1 MNATLDLATH
11 IHRLGHVVT
20 PHLSARMI
28 ADKAELNAIID
39 RLAAERIDQ
48 AFVVGGDADEP
59 GKFKDALEL
68 LRAME
73 DLGHHFRQVGVTGYP
88 EGHPFISG
96 DLLRQA
102 LIDKQRY
109 ATYIATQMCFDPA
122 AIFAW
127 VRGTRIDGV
136 GLPIRV
142 GIPGVVDPLRLASI
156 ATRIG
161 VGTSARFVLK
171 NRRAI
176 WRLLRPKTYRPTK
189 MVRALEPRSKEL
201 NLVGP
206 PRLHLQPD
214 RTHRRVGHG
223 EQRTMTMVQSI
234 DRAFAVLGALAVAPA
249 GITELAG
256 RVELPKSTV
265 ARLISTLEQLGAVV
279 RTADGGLSHRACLGG
294 AGRRRRTR
302 PPA

>member
-1 MNATLDLATH
+1 MSDRLLASVAFEIIPLKGIEDKASFLPPGANVTVTASPAKGTQATLDLATH
-11 IHRLGHVVT
+11 VHRLGHVVT

-39 RLAAERIDQ
+39 RLAAERIDR

-73 DLGHHFRQVGVTGYP
+73 DLGHHFREVGVTGYP

-102 LIDKQRY
+102 LIDKERH

-127 VRGTRIDGV
+127 SRGTRIDGV

-171 NRRAI
+171 NRKAI

-189 MVRALEPRSKEL
+189 LVRALEPKSEEL
-201 NLVGP
+201 NLSG
-206 PRLHLQPD
+206 LHVFTFNQIEP
-214 RTHRRVGHG
+214 
-223 EQRTMTMVQSI
+223 
-234 DRAFAVLGALAVAPA
+234 
-249 GITELAG
+249 
-256 RVELPKSTV
+256 TV
-265 ARLISTLEQLGAVV
+265 AWLLEKI
-279 RTADGGLSHRACLGG
+279 
-294 AGRRRRTR
+294 GR
-302 PPA
+302 